1 MSGQRYRPLWPC
13 GLLRPCKVCSPAPQV
28 GLEAKALTHPCIL
41 AGGRV
46 RSQTQLCMVQA
57 GLLWGSAP
65 LVADSDGRYGDWVFL
80 EDEDD
85 SASGLWVESGPDG
98 CVSPLPSLGWGPL
111 WGREGNPSTAASGVE
126 HFTVVCLWV
135 EASGVSGT
143 GGIGGAPEA
152 TYWKQMDS
160 S

>member
-1 MSGQRYRPLWPC
+1 MWPPEILQGLQSCPTSAPGGQGPDSSL
-13 GLLRPCKVCSPAPQV
+13 
-28 GLEAKALTHPCIL
+28 HP
-41 AGGRV
+41 GGDRV
-46 RSQTQLCMVQA
+46 SSQTQLCMVQA

-65 LVADSDGRYGDWVFL
+65 LVADSDGRYSDWVFL

-98 CVSPLPSLGWGPL
+98 CVSPLPSLGWGSL
-111 WGREGNPSTAASGVE
+111 RGWEGNPSTAALGVE

-143 GGIGGAPEA
+143 GGIGVAPEA